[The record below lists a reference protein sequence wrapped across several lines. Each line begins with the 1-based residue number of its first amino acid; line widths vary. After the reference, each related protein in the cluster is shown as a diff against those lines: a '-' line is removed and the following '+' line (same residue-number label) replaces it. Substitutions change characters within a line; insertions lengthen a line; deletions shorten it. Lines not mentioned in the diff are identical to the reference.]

1 MKTTLK
7 VGSKVN
13 FLVGHVSRK
22 YGCKYG
28 IIKEVIDIYS
38 DGSKLYPESRYKLGA
53 KNTHKN
59 DLNLSTSPDFG
70 DFYCKGFVISAC
82 NTKGQIKEDIIVTE
96 SFVAKTI

>member
-28 IIKEVIDIYS
+28 IIKEVIDIYWIMDYETLS
-38 DGSKLYPESRYKLGA
+38 NCFVGIFKHYKTNIY
-53 KNTHKN
+53 KKEIN
-59 DLNLSTSPDFG
+59 
-70 DFYCKGFVISAC
+70 CKKYYSY
-82 NTKGQIKEDIIVTE
+82 IKKFI
-96 SFVAKTI
+96 